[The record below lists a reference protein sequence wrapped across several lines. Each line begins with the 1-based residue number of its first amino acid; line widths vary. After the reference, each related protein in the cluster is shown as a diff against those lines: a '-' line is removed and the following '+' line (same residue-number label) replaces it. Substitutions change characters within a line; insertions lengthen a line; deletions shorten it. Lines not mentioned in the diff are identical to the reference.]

1 MKRFLLILM
10 PFMAAFFLFSSCAA
24 DSGNDEKDSKN
35 TGGDETVYYTLVLDA
50 NGGEGS
56 VTYSDIKANQEFLLE
71 TASALGVK
79 REGYTF
85 LGWARNAASSTANYS
100 DGGKVVVNTNI
111 KLYAVWKKDATPEN
125 PNPDTP
131 TPQEPENPKENSLDC
146 LLIESEPQKTE
157 YYTGDSVDL
166 TGIVVKAKYTDGT
179 AKSLET
185 SDFNYSPK
193 TLSSAGTQTVTVT
206 YKEKTVT
213 FDIKVYALLTGL
225 AWSSKPTKTKY
236 NLGDAVDTTGAKLLA
251 TYSDGTNKTIE
262 TGFTVTPETLETEG
276 TQVITI
282 GFGGKTVTYSVEVIK
297 DATPENPNPDTPTP
311 QEPENP
317 KENSLDCLL
326 IESEPQKTE
335 YYTGDSVDLTGI
347 VVKAKYTD
355 GTAKSLETSDFNYS
369 PKTLS
374 SAGTQT
380 VTVTYKE
387 KTVTFDIKVYA
398 LLTGLAWSS
407 KPTKTKY
414 NLGDAVDTTG
424 AKLLATYSDGTNK
437 TIETGFTVTPETLET
452 EGTQVITI
460 GFGDK
465 TVTYSVE
472 VIKAMNF
479 SLDVT
484 INDFTDIEGLLS
496 YDEGAKT
503 FIAKDDFKYYA
514 WWIDNKKITN
524 SNGFCKITQSLVSD
538 KLNHTIMVI
547 VTDDDGNRYSATA
560 EFSIR

>member
-131 TPQEPENPKENSLDC
+131 TPQEPENPKKNSLDC
-146 LLIESEPQKTE
+146 LIIESAPQK
-157 YYTGDSVDL
+157 S
-166 TGIVVKAKYTDGT
+166 
-179 AKSLET
+179 
-185 SDFNYSPK
+185 
-193 TLSSAGTQTVTVT
+193 
-206 YKEKTVT
+206 
-213 FDIKVYALLTGL
+213 
-225 AWSSKPTKTKY
+225 
-236 NLGDAVDTTGAKLLA
+236 
-251 TYSDGTNKTIE
+251 
-262 TGFTVTPETLETEG
+262 
-276 TQVITI
+276 
-282 GFGGKTVTYSVEVIK
+282 
-297 DATPENPNPDTPTP
+297 
-311 QEPENP
+311 
-317 KENSLDCLL
+317 
-326 IESEPQKTE
+326 E

-514 WWIDNKKITN
+514 WWLDNKKITN